1 MLIGD
6 FDWRMIFGLPN
17 VIFVLGCGV
26 AALGILASAW
36 VSVQRNRSLVD
47 LKMMLVERGLSAEEI
62 ATIVRAKPEGATDED
77 GE

>member
-6 FDWRMIFGLPN
+6 FDWNMIFGLPN

-26 AALGILASAW
+26 AAIGILASSW
-36 VSVQRNRSLVD
+36 VSVQRNRSIVD

-62 ATIVRAKPEGATDED
+62 ATIVRAKPEGSSDDDE
-77 GE
+77 